1 MSKINI
7 YETGW
12 LNMVFEG
19 RNKAYGA
26 YQLRTE
32 NPKTTVKAF
41 FSAML
46 LLGGAVAIPVLISYL
61 EPKKITAD
69 VTPLTLD
76 EDIILI
82 DADKFIKEEPKKED
96 TGPTSSKPLTD
107 EKVVKYVNMVAAKKE
122 KATEDVTRNEDLETG
137 KIGTANQDG
146 NESNSN
152 TTAVTAVPDTKGSE
166 TGDRNPSTVEV
177 LGTLEVMPEYPG
189 GVAAFLN
196 TVARKFKTPEVDE
209 NIKSLKVLVYFV
221 IEKDGTLSNI
231 KVTRDPG
238 YNLGKE
244 AARVLNSMNTKWTP
258 GYKNGKPVRTA
269 YNLPIT
275 VNIQ

>member
-41 FSAML
+41 FSALL
-46 LLGGAVAIPVLISYL
+46 LLGGAAAIPAIIGYLQPEKETAEVISC
-61 EPKKITAD
+61 PI
-69 VTPLTLD
+69 D
-76 EDIILI
+76 EEIILV
-82 DADKFIKEEPKKED
+82 DADAFKKEEPKKED
-96 TGPTSSKPLTD
+96 FGPSVSKPLTD
-107 EKVVKYVNMVAAKKE
+107 EKVIKYVNMVPTEKE
-122 KATEDVTRNEDLETG
+122 KATEEVTRNEDLEKG
-137 KIGTANQDG
+137 KIGSANQEG
-146 NESNSN
+146 TETNSN
-152 TTAVTAVPDTKGSE
+152 TSVPPPVVNTGGSGNANSNAPE
-166 TGDRNPSTVEV
+166 IAA
-177 LGTLEVMPEYPG
+177 TLEFQPQYPG
-189 GVAAFLN
+189 GIGAFLN
-196 TVARKFKTPEVDE
+196 AVGKKFNAPEVDE
-209 NIKSLKVLVYFV
+209 NIKTLQVMVYFV

-244 AARVLNSMNTKWTP
+244 AARVLKSMNTKWSP
-258 GYKNGKPVRTA
+258 GYKNGQPVRTA

>member
-41 FSAML
+41 FSAVL
-46 LLGGAVAIPVLISYL
+46 LLGGAAAIPALINYF
-61 EPKKITAD
+61 EPKKETAEVIACPID
-69 VTPLTLD
+69 KEIV
-76 EDIILI
+76 LI
-82 DADKFIKEEPKKED
+82 DTDVFKKEEPKKED
-96 TGPTSSKPLTD
+96 FGPADSKPLTD
-107 EKVVKYVNMVAAKKE
+107 EKVIKYVNMVTAEKE
-122 KATEDVTRNEDLETG
+122 KVTEDVTRNEELEKG
-137 KIGTANQDG
+137 KIGTVNQDG
-146 NESNSN
+146 KETNSN
-152 TTAVTAVPDTKGSE
+152 TTVATPIANTGGTGTA
-166 TGDRNPSTVEV
+166 PSNTLEMPA
-177 LGTLEVMPEYPG
+177 TLEVQPQYPG
-189 GVAAFLN
+189 GISAFIN
-196 TVARKFKTPEVDE
+196 AVGKKFKTPEVDE
-209 NIKSLKVLVYFV
+209 NVKSLKVMVYFV

-231 KVTRDPG
+231 RVTRDPG

-244 AARVLNSMNTKWTP
+244 ATRVLNSLNTKWSP
-258 GYKNGKPVRTA
+258 GYKNGQPVRTA